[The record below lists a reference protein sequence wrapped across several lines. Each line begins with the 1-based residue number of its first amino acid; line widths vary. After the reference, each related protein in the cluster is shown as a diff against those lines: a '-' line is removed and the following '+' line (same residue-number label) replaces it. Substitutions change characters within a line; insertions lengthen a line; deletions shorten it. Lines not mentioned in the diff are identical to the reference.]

1 MKLVLIIKN
10 FILTKKKGGERSQE
24 HQQDKAGVQEHHT
37 RSEELPGVQF
47 GCPLQLNGQVAGF
60 R

>member
-1 MKLVLIIKN
+1 MLINKN
-10 FILTKKKGGERSQE
+10 NKGGERSQE

-37 RSEELPGVQF
+37 RSEKFPGVQY